1 MTQKKGR
8 YRGGQGGLAWSC
20 PRDWAGRGSVLPGFP
35 AKDEK
40 KKSPPVAEAP
50 ENSKNKSTG
59 PSAPVDQPLTSLPPC
74 GMSFLWLL

>member
-40 KKSPPVAEAP
+40 KNRLLLQKLLRTV
-50 ENSKNKSTG
+50 KIR
-59 PSAPVDQPLTSLPPC
+59 VLVPLPQRTSRSHL
-74 GMSFLWLL
+74 SHLAV

>member
-1 MTQKKGR
+1 MAWLGAAQET
-8 YRGGQGGLAWSC
+8 GQDEGQSCLAFQ
-20 PRDWAGRGSVLPGFP
+20 RRM
-35 AKDEK
+35 KK

-59 PSAPVDQPLTSLPPC
+59 PPAPKDQPLTSLPPC